1 MLNIQLLYINHTSI
15 KLLKNETNRNQ
26 AKMVETSQKIP
37 TIMTNVSENN
47 VTINRDCWIGE
58 NEVQLLAVYKKIN
71 GAKLISQ
78 KQTQVSEGI

>member
-1 MLNIQLLYINHTSI
+1 
-15 KLLKNETNRNQ
+15 
-26 AKMVETSQKIP
+26 MVETSQKIP
-37 TIMTNVSENN
+37 TIIMNVSEYN

-58 NEVQLLAVYKKIN
+58 NEIQLLEAYKKIN